1 MWSYYLFQE
10 ETVFLFQFLEHQNPA
25 ELTTANFSF
34 SSRPLVGE
42 FLQPTMGLAEAEFVR
57 LGAQEVAR
65 RLEELRAVGGF
76 RDARTNNQYE
86 RDKLAYAKK
95 LAKEEAQRHKEQ
107 ARWDIPLFKYV
118 DYCLNQY
125 ISKKY

>member
-1 MWSYYLFQE
+1 
-10 ETVFLFQFLEHQNPA
+10 LEHQNPA

-65 RLEELRAVGGF
+65 RLEELRAAGGL
-76 RDARTNNQYE
+76 RDVRTNNQYE
-86 RDKLAYAKK
+86 RADKLAYAKK

-107 ARWDIPLFKYV
+107 AR
-118 DYCLNQY
+118 
-125 ISKKY
+125 

>member
-1 MWSYYLFQE
+1 MFRPL
-10 ETVFLFQFLEHQNPA
+10 QFLEQQNPA

-42 FLQPTMGLAEAEFVR
+42 FLQPTMGFAEAEFVR
-57 LGAQEVAR
+57 LGSQEVAR
-65 RLEELRAVGGF
+65 RLEELRAAGGF
-76 RDARTNNQYE
+76 RDVRANNQYE

-107 ARWDIPLFKYV
+107 AR
-118 DYCLNQY
+118 
-125 ISKKY
+125 

>member
-1 MWSYYLFQE
+1 M
-10 ETVFLFQFLEHQNPA
+10 QNPA

-65 RLEELRAVGGF
+65 RLEELRAAGGF
-76 RDARTNNQYE
+76 RDIRMNNQYE

-107 ARWDIPLFKYV
+107 ARYTAATKQL
-118 DYCLNQY
+118 QY
-125 ISKKY
+125 NFIARSKSTGQNDF

>member
-1 MWSYYLFQE
+1 MAHVIRIQNW
-10 ETVFLFQFLEHQNPA
+10 LFQFLEQQNPP

-57 LGAQEVAR
+57 LGAA
-65 RLEELRAVGGF
+65 GGF
-76 RDARTNNQYE
+76 RDSRTNNQYE
-86 RDKLAYAKK
+86 REKLAYAKK

-107 ARWDIPLFKYV
+107 AR
-118 DYCLNQY
+118 
-125 ISKKY
+125 

>member
-1 MWSYYLFQE
+1 M
-10 ETVFLFQFLEHQNPA
+10 QNPA
-25 ELTTANFSF
+25 DLTGINFSF

-65 RLEELRAVGGF
+65 RLEELRAAGSF
-76 RDARTNNQYE
+76 RDVRINNQYE

-107 ARWDIPLFKYV
+107 ARWVMHGFSWSIYNFKPT
-118 DYCLNQY
+118 DLNY
-125 ISKKY
+125 LLDK

>member
-1 MWSYYLFQE
+1 
-10 ETVFLFQFLEHQNPA
+10 
-25 ELTTANFSF
+25 
-34 SSRPLVGE
+34 
-42 FLQPTMGLAEAEFVR
+42 MGLAEAEFVR

-107 ARWDIPLFKYV
+107 AR
-118 DYCLNQY
+118 
-125 ISKKY
+125 

>member
-1 MWSYYLFQE
+1 LSSAFSHEDNCVLAHTW
-10 ETVFLFQFLEHQNPA
+10 TFQFLEHQNPA

-42 FLQPTMGLAEAEFVR
+42 FLQPTMGLADTDFVR
-57 LGAQEVAR
+57 LPAHEVAR
-65 RLEELRAVGGF
+65 RLEELRATSGF

-107 ARWDIPLFKYV
+107 AR
-118 DYCLNQY
+118 
-125 ISKKY
+125 

>member
-1 MWSYYLFQE
+1 M
-10 ETVFLFQFLEHQNPA
+10 
-25 ELTTANFSF
+25 
-34 SSRPLVGE
+34 GE

-65 RLEELRAVGGF
+65 RLDELKAAGGF
-76 RDARTNNQYE
+76 RDVRINSQYE

-107 ARWDIPLFKYV
+107 AR
-118 DYCLNQY
+118 
-125 ISKKY
+125 

>member
-1 MWSYYLFQE
+1 M
-10 ETVFLFQFLEHQNPA
+10 EHQNPG

-65 RLEELRAVGGF
+65 RLEELRAAGGF
-76 RDARTNNQYE
+76 RDTRANNQYE
-86 RDKLAYAKK
+86 RDKLAFAKK

-107 ARWDIPLFKYV
+107 AR
-118 DYCLNQY
+118 
-125 ISKKY
+125 

>member
-1 MWSYYLFQE
+1 MEQ
-10 ETVFLFQFLEHQNPA
+10 QNPP

-65 RLEELRAVGGF
+65 RLEELRAAGGF
-76 RDARTNNQYE
+76 RDVRTNNQYE
-86 RDKLAYAKK
+86 REKLAYAKK

-107 ARWDIPLFKYV
+107 AR
-118 DYCLNQY
+118 
-125 ISKKY
+125 

>member
-1 MWSYYLFQE
+1 
-10 ETVFLFQFLEHQNPA
+10 
-25 ELTTANFSF
+25 
-34 SSRPLVGE
+34 
-42 FLQPTMGLAEAEFVR
+42 MGLAEAEFVR

-65 RLEELRAVGGF
+65 RLDELRLAGGF

-107 ARWDIPLFKYV
+107 VR
-118 DYCLNQY
+118 
-125 ISKKY
+125 

>member
-1 MWSYYLFQE
+1 MEQ
-10 ETVFLFQFLEHQNPA
+10 QNPA

-65 RLEELRAVGGF
+65 RLEELRAAGGF
-76 RDARTNNQYE
+76 RDIRTNNQYE

-107 ARWDIPLFKYV
+107 ARCDLFFVAFIEKL
-118 DYCLNQY
+118 DRLFIALTNGA
-125 ISKKY
+125 